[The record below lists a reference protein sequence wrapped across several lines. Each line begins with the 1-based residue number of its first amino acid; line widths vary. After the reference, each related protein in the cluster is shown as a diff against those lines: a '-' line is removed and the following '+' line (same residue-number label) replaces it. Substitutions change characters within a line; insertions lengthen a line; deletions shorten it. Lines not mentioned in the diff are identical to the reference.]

1 MPESKGA
8 EGDSVSSPS
17 SPAPSPIVKKTAS
30 EERGKKRKAK
40 SGMKA
45 KAKPKKAMEV
55 LSIKKKR

>member
-8 EGDSVSSPS
+8 EGDSVSSPPPS
-17 SPAPSPIVKKTAS
+17 SPIVKKTAS